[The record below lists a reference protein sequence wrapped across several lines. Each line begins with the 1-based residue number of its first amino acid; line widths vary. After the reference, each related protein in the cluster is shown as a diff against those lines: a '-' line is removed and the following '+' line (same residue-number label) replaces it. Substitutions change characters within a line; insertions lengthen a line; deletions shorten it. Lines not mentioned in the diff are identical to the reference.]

1 MAIFENFKIVFMK
14 NIIYDND
21 SSCSKRTKHDEED
34 EGRKDEKKQ
43 KIKVSNG
50 NNHNHKQHLK
60 KLS

>member
-34 EGRKDEKKQ
+34 EGRKDERKRKRL
-43 KIKVSNG
+43 KLAKVIIIII
-50 NNHNHKQHLK
+50 NNI
-60 KLS
+60 